1 MKNNILFY
9 LLLFIIIILNYDR
22 KPKKITAGVLDVNS
36 SLKSLEE
43 VYSDNSLYGMEH
55 HKYNITYGEIMCDSI
70 DNIFNNKI
78 FNKNDVVYDL
88 GSGGGK
94 LLIYIYL
101 KYKLDCVVLKLWKK
115 IQ

>member
-1 MKNNILFY
+1 MIFI
-9 LLLFIIIILNYDR
+9 FQQTAIIIILNYDR

-70 DNIFNNKI
+70 DNIFNNI
-78 FNKNDVVYDL
+78 ITIVQRAQNP
-88 GSGGGK
+88 
-94 LLIYIYL
+94 
-101 KYKLDCVVLKLWKK
+101 
-115 IQ
+115 